1 MRLDISCSDWF
12 AYKTSHLMR
21 DSLSMCIFSRC
32 CLILIKL
39 SSRPNIFDAGGPS
52 LLHDA
57 NLRLISKLKPASEK
71 KKFRCLCLWSKSASQ
86 SLRALVKPLV
96 CQRYDTSLHTIIT
109 ELSIPISFVWMNF
122 ELLTNFRVKKKK
134 SNWKKSRLPSIWL
147 GWPLSLHFRFLII
160 RLERLAEKRQVA
172 APLGLH
178 FLLVLHPLQVYES
191 YHFSTTTVNSN
202 PGDSFR
208 S

>member
-1 MRLDISCSDWF
+1 MLVGLVYYMMQISDW
-12 AYKTSHLMR
+12 
-21 DSLSMCIFSRC
+21 SRN
-32 CLILIKL
+32 
-39 SSRPNIFDAGGPS
+39 SRREREKGTPEWNEKSRNPS
-52 LLHDA
+52 WMLCW
-57 NLRLISKLKPASEK
+57 
-71 KKFRCLCLWSKSASQ
+71 RCLCLWSKSASQ

-160 RLERLAEKRQVA
+160 RLERLPEKRQVA
-172 APLGLH
+172 EAAL
-178 FLLVLHPLQVYES
+178 E
-191 YHFSTTTVNSN
+191 
-202 PGDSFR
+202 
-208 S
+208 

>member
-1 MRLDISCSDWF
+1 MLVGLVYYMMQISDW
-12 AYKTSHLMR
+12 
-21 DSLSMCIFSRC
+21 SRN
-32 CLILIKL
+32 
-39 SSRPNIFDAGGPS
+39 SSQQV
-52 LLHDA
+52 
-57 NLRLISKLKPASEK
+57 KKP
-71 KKFRCLCLWSKSASQ
+71 RCLCLWSKSASQ

-202 PGDSFR
+202 PGGFVSQL